1 MGPIPSNA
9 NEAARLTMLLED
21 TLLQSDY
28 VDDILRNL
36 PEFTKSRTQPPNPAT
51 SRALARIPIPE
62 VTTVPN
68 LPHTYG
74 IGEVPV
80 HELVKQQAARQAE
93 AEILRAAAA
102 LNAPM
107 EAPRAPARPPPRG
120 VPRMRPTALV
130 GRMMNPLLTLLQG
143 ALWPT
148 DLNEE
153 EEKELAERRKGS
165 AANDSP
171 PSARGPSK
179 PDRN

>member
-9 NEAARLTMLLED
+9 AEAARFQALLED
-21 TLLQSDY
+21 TLSQSDY

-36 PEFTKSRTQPPNPAT
+36 PEFTKSRTQPPNPRM

-74 IGEVPV
+74 VGEVPV
-80 HELVKQQAARQAE
+80 HELVQQQAARQAE

-102 LNAPM
+102 LNAPVRPPWT
-107 EAPRAPARPPPRG
+107 APPPRVPG
-120 VPRMRPTALV
+120 VRPVAAV

-148 DLNEE
+148 DLNEGE
-153 EEKELAERRKGS
+153 MKELEARRKGS

-171 PSARGPSK
+171 PARGPSK